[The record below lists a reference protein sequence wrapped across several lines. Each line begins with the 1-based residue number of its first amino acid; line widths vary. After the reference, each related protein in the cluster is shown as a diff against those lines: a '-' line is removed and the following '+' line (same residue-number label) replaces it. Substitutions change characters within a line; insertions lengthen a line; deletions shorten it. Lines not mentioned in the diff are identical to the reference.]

1 VAGAVATVPGGLAA
15 MRREPP
21 ISAMD
26 KKDPADAEDPIDA
39 DEEWE
44 ERRLPVK
51 PKKQPNKKKSK

>member
-1 VAGAVATVPGGLAA
+1 

>member
-1 VAGAVATVPGGLAA
+1 MKRDQVPL
-15 MRREPP
+15 
-21 ISAMD
+21 SAMD

-51 PKKQPNKKKSK
+51 PKKQPKKKRNDA